1 MLDSKNEL
9 FQTKIRFLGNEI
21 YQGMKKSIQ
30 RSIEFV
36 DKFFYEIKIKNNY
49 KDF

>member
-1 MLDSKNEL
+1 MLDSKNDL

-36 DKFFYEIKIKNNY
+36 DKIFYKIKI
-49 KDF
+49 